1 MQALIGEMRK
11 TRGNCVFSSSA
22 AYVPQSAWI
31 MNATLRDNIIFGSEE
46 DETKLQEII
55 RACCLERDLEML
67 PHGEFT
73 EIGEKGINL
82 SGACFSLEDDR

>member
-1 MQALIGEMRK
+1 M
-11 TRGNCVFSSSA
+11 FSSSA

-31 MNATLRDNIIFGSEE
+31 MNATLRDNIIFGSEDDE
-46 DETKLQEII
+46 DKLQEII
-55 RACCLERDLEML
+55 KACCLERDLEML

-82 SGACFSLEDDR
+82 SGVYYSLACAFVSVYD